1 MSNDKPTTTALERR
15 QTPTLKAYLEAAG
28 PKLREIC
35 ARHLPADRLMRLA
48 VAAVSRTP
56 QLQKC
61 RPETLLSAIFIAGR
75 LGLEPDGVLGS
86 AYLVP
91 FGDECQ
97 LIIGYRGLI
106 DLATRSGKV
115 ISIVS
120 RVVHE
125 KDLFR
130 VRLGTDEAIKHI
142 PSDDE
147 DPGPMTHV
155 YAVAR
160 LADGSPKFEVM
171 SRKQVDAIRARSRG
185 KGGPWST
192 DYEEMARK
200 TVIRRLA
207 KSLPMSTEFAA
218 SLTLQAGA
226 ESGEA
231 NVVEVG
237 EALALAPALA
247 DVRATAEGEI
257 VATATTVPEGVDVP
271 PIKPAAEK
279 ETVEQK
285 RARALAR
292 AAGEEPKA

>member
-1 MSNDKPTTTALERR
+1 MSNETKTTEIAKR
-15 QTPTLKAYLEAAG
+15 QPTLKAYLEAAG

-35 ARHLPADRLMRLA
+35 ARHLPADRLVRLA

-56 QLQKC
+56 NLQRC

-97 LIIGYRGLI
+97 LIVGYRGLI

-115 ISIVS
+115 VSIVS
-120 RVVHE
+120 RVVHA
-125 KDLFR
+125 KDRFT
-130 VRLGTDEAIKHI
+130 VKLGTDDSIVHRPTE
-142 PSDDE
+142 DE

-155 YAVAR
+155 YAFAK
-160 LADGSPKFEVM
+160 LADGSRQFEVM
-171 SRKQVDAIRARSRG
+171 SRRQVDGIKARSRS
-185 KGGPWST
+185 KGGPWTT

-200 TVIRRLA
+200 TVIRRLS

-218 SLTLQAGA
+218 SLALQAGA
-226 ESGEA
+226 ESGES

-237 EALALAPALA
+237 ESLALAPTIEAVKVEA
-247 DVRATAEGEI
+247 HVVENQSTQAEGVE
-257 VATATTVPEGVDVP
+257 VLA
-271 PIKPAAEK
+271 IKPAAEK

-285 RARALAR
+285 RARALKT
-292 AAGEEPKA
+292 AAGE